1 MIRGMRRLPSIR
13 GSRCV
18 HEYGAPRALPDLSRC
33 KDSYWG
39 GPKDPLPDCPHC
51 GYDYRNREGFRFDLL
66 FLMVLIIGMIG
77 FLLLSS
83 SYKGGTMTSAPAA
96 MEGTMPEKLPG
107 R

>member
-1 MIRGMRRLPSIR
+1 MST
-13 GSRCV
+13 
-18 HEYGAPRALPDLSRC
+18 APRARFLTCPIC